1 MQDYLKDVLNSSYQ
15 NKKTAQNTLEKYKV
29 KVDRDLSGKEA
40 KVFINE
46 DGTPNIAV
54 RGSKNIVRDFLIS
67 DPLLA
72 LGLSRFDPRKRR
84 TDELIR
90 KVKEKYKKDPN
101 LYGHSLGG
109 ALVSGA
115 DTKGTITT
123 FNKGAGLS
131 ELFKPIGSNQTD
143 VRTSGDLVSVLSA
156 TQGGGK
162 KVLLNNPNVLSA
174 HSISNL

>member
-1 MQDYLKDVLNSSYQ
+1 MKDYLKDVLASSYQ
-15 NKKTAQNTLEKYKV
+15 NKKTAQNTLEKYGA
-29 KVDRDLSGKEA
+29 KVDKELSGKEA

-54 RGSKNIVRDFLIS
+54 RGSKNIKDFLIS

-72 LGLSRFDPRKRR
+72 LGLSKYDPRKKR
-84 TDELIR
+84 TDELIQR
-90 KVKEKYKKDPN
+90 VKDKYQVDPN

-115 DTKGTITT
+115 NTKGKITT

-131 ELFKPIGSNQTD
+131 ELFKPIPSNQTD
-143 VRTSGDLVSVLSA
+143 IRTTGDLVSVLSA
-156 TQGGGK
+156 TQPGGQK
-162 KVLLNNPNVLSA
+162 KLVNNPNILSA

>member
-1 MQDYLKDVLNSSYQ
+1 MQDYLKDVLASSYQ
-15 NKKTAQNTLEKYKV
+15 NKKTAQNTLEKHKI
-29 KVDRDLSGKEA
+29 KLDKELSGKEA

-54 RGSKNIVRDFLIS
+54 RGSKNIKDFLIS

-72 LGLSRFDPRKRR
+72 LGLSKYDPRKKR

-90 KVKEKYKKDPN
+90 KVKEKYQKDPN

-115 DTKGTITT
+115 DTTGNITT

-131 ELFKPIGSNQTD
+131 ELFKPIPSNQTD
-143 VRTSGDLVSVLSA
+143 IRTTGDLVSVLSA
-156 TQGGGK
+156 TQPGGK
-162 KVLLNNPNVLSA
+162 KKLVNNPNVLSA

>member
-1 MQDYLKDVLNSSYQ
+1 MQDYLKDVLASSYQ
-15 NKKTAQNTLEKYKV
+15 NKKTAQNTLEKYGA
-29 KVDRDLSGKEA
+29 KVDKELSGKEA

-54 RGSKNIVRDFLIS
+54 RGSKNIKDFLIS

-72 LGLSRFDPRKRR
+72 LGLSKYDPRKKR
-84 TDELIR
+84 TDELIQR
-90 KVKEKYKKDPN
+90 VKDKYQVDPN

-115 DTKGTITT
+115 NTKGKITT

-131 ELFKPIGSNQTD
+131 ELFKPIPSNQTD
-143 VRTSGDLVSVLSA
+143 IRTTGDLVSVLSA
-156 TQGGGK
+156 TQPGGQK
-162 KVLLNNPNVLSA
+162 KLVNNPNILSA

>member
-1 MQDYLKDVLNSSYQ
+1 MQDYLKDVLSSSYQ
-15 NKKTAQNTLEKYKV
+15 NKKTAQNTLEKHKI
-29 KVDRDLSGKEA
+29 KLDKELSGKEA

-54 RGSKNIVRDFLIS
+54 RGSKNIKDFLIS

-72 LGLSRFDPRKRR
+72 LGLSKYDPRKKR

-90 KVKEKYKKDPN
+90 KVKEKYQKDPN

-109 ALVSGA
+109 GLISGA
-115 DTKGTITT
+115 DTKGDIVT

-156 TQGGGK
+156 SQPGGK

>member
-1 MQDYLKDVLNSSYQ
+1 MQDYLKDVLASSYQ
-15 NKKTAQNTLEKYKV
+15 NKKTAQNTLEKYGA
-29 KVDRDLSGKEA
+29 KVDKELSGKEA

-54 RGSKNIVRDFLIS
+54 RGSKNIKDFLIS

-72 LGLSRFDPRKRR
+72 LGLSKYDPRKKR
-84 TDELIR
+84 TDELIQR
-90 KVKEKYKKDPN
+90 VKDKYQVDPN

-115 DTKGTITT
+115 NTKGKITT

-131 ELFKPIGSNQTD
+131 ELFKPIPSNQTD
-143 VRTSGDLVSVLSA
+143 IRTTGDLVSVLSA
-156 TQGGGK
+156 TQPGGQK
-162 KVLLNNPNVLSA
+162 KLVNNPNILNA

>member
-1 MQDYLKDVLNSSYQ
+1 MQDYLKDVLASSYQ
-15 NKKTAQNTLEKYKV
+15 NKKTAQNTLEKYGA
-29 KVDRDLSGKEA
+29 KVDKELSGKEV
-40 KVFINE
+40 KVFVDKE
-46 DGTPNIAV
+46 GKPNVAV
-54 RGSKNIVRDFLIS
+54 RGSKNWKDFVIS

-72 LGLSRFDPRKRR
+72 LGLGKYDPRKRR
-84 TDELIR
+84 TDELIQ
-90 KVKEKYKKDPN
+90 KVKNKYKVDPN

-123 FNKGAGLS
+123 FNKGAGLA
-131 ELFKPIGSNQTD
+131 ELFKPIPSNQTD

-156 TQGGGK
+156 TQSGGQK
-162 KVLLNNPNVLSA
+162 KLINNPNILSA